1 MIRISLYISL
11 ITNLIGVL
19 FFGLW
24 LSQISPYFVE
34 LEFRGLSVMMCH
46 FYDVIPEDYVC
57 YSQCFLIVNMMMTT
71 FTRGF
76 AVLGHSAKEGNEMVL
91 LDVDCEDI

>member
-1 MIRISLYISL
+1 MYFPLYLSHHKL
-11 ITNLIGVL
+11 GVL

-24 LSQISPYFVE
+24 
-34 LEFRGLSVMMCH
+34 FRGLSVMMCH

-71 FTRGF
+71 FTHGF
-76 AVLGHSAKEGNEMVL
+76 AVLGHSVKEGNEMVL
-91 LDVDCEDI
+91 LDVGCDL